1 MLDYRKREMPSS
13 SILMMR
19 STLLHHSSTKSTRST
34 TQNTN
39 TGMSRTGSSE
49 KKNHKDFVKTFM
61 SPILPKGL
69 QSVLSEA
76 LLRTTKLQESKG
88 GGGDDTKSI

>member
-1 MLDYRKREMPSS
+1 
-13 SILMMR
+13 MMR
-19 STLLHHSSTKSTRST
+19 STLLHHASTLNFST
-34 TQNTN
+34 TNTNTN

-49 KKNHKDFVKTFM
+49 KKTHKDFVKTFM

-76 LLRTTKLQESKG
+76 LLSTTKLEESK